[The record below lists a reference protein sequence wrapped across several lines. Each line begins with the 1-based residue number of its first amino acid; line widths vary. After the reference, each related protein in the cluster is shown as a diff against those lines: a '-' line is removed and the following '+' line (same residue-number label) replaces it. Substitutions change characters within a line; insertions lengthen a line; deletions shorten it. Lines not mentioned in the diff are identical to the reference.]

1 MSSTI
6 LLLGGSGSGKS
17 TSLRNLDPKETFIIS
32 ILGKPLPFRGA
43 SSRYTPIKDWNDM
56 ENNYFM
62 SDDCER
68 VKNCLRLVNKRPE
81 IQVLVIDDFNYLLVN
96 QFMKR
101 ATEKGYEKFTEMAK
115 NIHGLVE
122 FMSQM
127 RKELFCVFTMHNEL
141 DAMGFSKIKTVGKML
156 EEKVSIEGMV
166 TATFHAM
173 VVDGKFKLLTQRTE
187 SHLARSP
194 MDLFKDL
201 YIDNDIDMIIKAMR
215 AYFTEDIPV

>member
-17 TSLRNLDPKETFIIS
+17 TSFRNLDPTETFIIS

-43 SSRYTPIKDWNDM
+43 SSRFKPISGWDDK
-56 ENNYFM
+56 ENNYFV
-62 SDDCER
+62 SDSCER
-68 VKNCLRLVNKRPE
+68 VLKCLHLVNNRPD
-81 IQVLVIDDFNYLLVN
+81 IKVLVIDDFNYLLVN

-101 ATEKGYEKFTEMAK
+101 ATEKGYEKFTEMAR
-115 NIHGLVE
+115 NIHGIVE
-122 FMSQM
+122 YMSMM
-127 RKELFCVFTMHNEL
+127 RNDLFCVFTMHNEL
-141 DAMGFSKIKTVGKML
+141 DATGFSKIKTVGKML

-173 VVDGKFKLLTQRTE
+173 VVDGKFKFLTQRTE

-194 MDLFKDL
+194 MDLFNDL
-201 YIDNDIDMIIKAMR
+201 YIDNDVDMIIKAMR
-215 AYFTEDIPV
+215 AYFHEDLPL